1 MGSRKPVI
9 VGVADAPLKDGKFVE
24 RHTPL
29 QAQALVARAALAEA
43 GLTLADVDG
52 LLSAGIWGIPGPG
65 LLMTLTLCEYLGIQP
80 EFVDGT
86 NVGGSSFESHV
97 GHAATAIETG
107 VCDVALIVY
116 GSAQRSERSRSLGG
130 RPAVLTMQYDT
141 PFGLATPVG
150 SYALAAMRYMHEF
163 NVTPEQVAEVAVASR
178 KWAVL
183 NEAAMLREPL
193 TAEDVLASPMICE
206 PLRVRDCCLAT
217 DGAGAVVMTT
227 EERARDL
234 KSRPIRLRGWGEAQT
249 HWLISE
255 MKDLTRV
262 ESAEMS
268 GKRAL
273 AMAGMSLADLDVV
286 QIYDSF
292 TITVLLT
299 LEALG
304 FCGRGEAA
312 NFVADQRTTPGG
324 AFPMNTSGGG
334 LSCLHPGMFGIFLLI
349 EAVRQLRDECGARQ
363 VRDAKAALVHGTGAH
378 LSSGAT
384 CILTRM

>member
-9 VGVADAPLKDGKFVE
+9 VGVADAALADGKFVG
-24 RHTPL
+24 RHTAL

-43 GLTLADVDG
+43 GLGLSDVDG

-65 LLMTLTLCEYLGIQP
+65 LLMTLTLCEYLGIRP
-80 EFVDGT
+80 TFVDGT

-97 GHAATAIETG
+97 GHAATAIEAG
-107 VCDVALIVY
+107 VCEVALIVY

-130 RPAVLTMQYDT
+130 RPPVLTMQYDI
-141 PFGLATPVG
+141 PWGLANPVG
-150 SYALAAMRYMHEF
+150 SYALAAMRYMHQY
-163 NVTPEQVAEVAVASR
+163 NVKPERLAEVAVAAR
-178 KWAVL
+178 EWAVL
-183 NEAAMLREPL
+183 NDAAMLRDPL
-193 TAEDVLASPMICE
+193 TIDDVLASPMVCD
-206 PLRVRDCCLAT
+206 PLRIRDCCLVT

-234 KSRPIRLRGWGEAQT
+234 KSTFIEVRGWAEAQT
-249 HWLISE
+249 HLLISE

-262 ESAEMS
+262 EGAEIS
-268 GKRAL
+268 GARAL
-273 AMAGMSLADLDVV
+273 SMAGVSLSDLDVV
-286 QIYDSF
+286 QVYDSF

-312 NFVADQRTTPGG
+312 DFVSDRRIAPGG

-349 EAVRQLRDECGARQ
+349 EAVRQLRGECGTRQ
-363 VRDAKAALVHGTGAH
+363 VTGARTALVHGTGAH

-384 CILTRM
+384 CILARP

>member
-1 MGSRKPVI
+1 M
-9 VGVADAPLKDGKFVE
+9 ADAPLKDGKFVE
-24 RHTPL
+24 RYTPL

-43 GLTLADVDG
+43 GLTLGDVDG

-80 EFVDGT
+80 AFVDGT

-97 GHAATAIETG
+97 GHAATAIEAG
-107 VCDVALIVY
+107 VCDVALILY

-130 RPAVLTMQYDT
+130 RPPVLTMQYDA
-141 PFGLATPVG
+141 PWGLATPVG
-150 SYALAAMRYMHEF
+150 SYALAAMRYMNEF
-163 NVTPEQVAEVAVASR
+163 NVRPEQIAEVAVSAR
-178 KWAVL
+178 KWAAL
-183 NEAAMLREPL
+183 NEAATLREPL
-193 TAEDVLASPMICE
+193 SIEDVLESPLICE
-206 PLRVRDCCLAT
+206 PLHVRDCCLAT

-227 EERARDL
+227 QQRARDL
-234 KSRPIRLRGWGEAQT
+234 KSNPIRVAGWGESQT

-262 ESAEMS
+262 ESAEKS
-268 GKRAL
+268 CARAT
-273 AMAGMSLADLDVV
+273 AMAGLSVADVDLV

-312 NFVADQRTTPGG
+312 HFVADQRIAPGG

-349 EAVRQLRDECGARQ
+349 EAVRQLRQECGARQ
-363 VRDAKAALVHGTGAH
+363 VPKASVALVHGTGGH

-384 CILTRM
+384 CILTRV